1 MNRQIQ
7 RIIAEYGKSI
17 AYSEAEIRSKLIVPL
32 LDALGYPSY
41 LRAEEFPV
49 YGFEGG
55 KALPAK
61 NADFILFS
69 DKYFNNHREKTKQ
82 SIEWVYKHS
91 LLVVEAKKP
100 GEMPD
105 ILGQPTYYSVWT
117 RAVGYLAIDGDA
129 IKGYLR
135 QNISSDFQ
143 IIDCHVKDLPNDSRL
158 ETFSFE
164 NILLLKENA
173 ANDYKH
179 LVLNDVIDHDNIN
192 TYRSLTEEDL
202 KSIPENTI
210 QYMRIALGKNAD
222 GLNRV
227 ELISRYLNTTD
238 LLLQNDLRYEVPK
251 YIFQIPRRVHKAH
264 IHIDGNVLP
273 FEVGEVTEFYWED
286 YDRFIFESEYIFID
300 IMTLNKELNYFDIG
314 FRVLDA
320 RVSDRLISFERV
332 KRILTAVSIRVSLEE
347 DAHRSFV
354 LPNSNPQKLW
364 ARKESVLEMCD
375 FWRKGLEQLKAIEEF
390 YEIEFELRYVTA
402 GKDVADL
409 YKAIDLVYAGIVI
422 SQNCEILLPGGIAEE
437 NVKFDE
443 PTVFEEEIA
452 TPFEELIIHNI
463 HFVPYKSWLL
473 PGTIYMKGTKKGDIV
488 KAPGC
493 CVYKIVKD

>member
-17 AYSEAEIRSKLIVPL
+17 AYSETEIRSKLIVPL

-117 RAVGYLAIDGDA
+117 RAVGYLAIDGDV

-164 NILLLKENA
+164 NILVLKENA

-210 QYMRIALGKNAD
+210 QYMQIALGKNAD

-286 YDRFIFESEYIFID
+286 YDRFFLKVNIFLL
-300 IMTLNKELNYFDIG
+300 TL
-314 FRVLDA
+314 
-320 RVSDRLISFERV
+320 
-332 KRILTAVSIRVSLEE
+332 
-347 DAHRSFV
+347 
-354 LPNSNPQKLW
+354 
-364 ARKESVLEMCD
+364 
-375 FWRKGLEQLKAIEEF
+375 
-390 YEIEFELRYVTA
+390 
-402 GKDVADL
+402 
-409 YKAIDLVYAGIVI
+409 
-422 SQNCEILLPGGIAEE
+422 
-437 NVKFDE
+437 
-443 PTVFEEEIA
+443 
-452 TPFEELIIHNI
+452 
-463 HFVPYKSWLL
+463 
-473 PGTIYMKGTKKGDIV
+473 
-488 KAPGC
+488 
-493 CVYKIVKD
+493 

>member
-1 MNRQIQ
+1 
-7 RIIAEYGKSI
+7 
-17 AYSEAEIRSKLIVPL
+17 
-32 LDALGYPSY
+32 
-41 LRAEEFPV
+41 
-49 YGFEGG
+49 
-55 KALPAK
+55 
-61 NADFILFS
+61 
-69 DKYFNNHREKTKQ
+69 
-82 SIEWVYKHS
+82 
-91 LLVVEAKKP
+91 
-100 GEMPD
+100 
-105 ILGQPTYYSVWT
+105 
-117 RAVGYLAIDGDA
+117 
-129 IKGYLR
+129 
-135 QNISSDFQ
+135 
-143 IIDCHVKDLPNDSRL
+143 
-158 ETFSFE
+158 
-164 NILLLKENA
+164 
-173 ANDYKH
+173 
-179 LVLNDVIDHDNIN
+179 
-192 TYRSLTEEDL
+192 
-202 KSIPENTI
+202 
-210 QYMRIALGKNAD
+210 
-222 GLNRV
+222 
-227 ELISRYLNTTD
+227 
-238 LLLQNDLRYEVPK
+238 
-251 YIFQIPRRVHKAH
+251 
-264 IHIDGNVLP
+264 
-273 FEVGEVTEFYWED
+273 
-286 YDRFIFESEYIFID
+286 
-300 IMTLNKELNYFDIG
+300 MTLNKELNYFDIG

-332 KRILTAVSIRVSLEE
+332 RRILTAASIRVSLEE

-493 CVYKIVKD
+493 CVYKIVKN